1 MTDAELTRFLAVWGA
16 VVSTTAFLVS
26 GCALGWAIYRDLQDK
41 GRIRVEMTV
50 GRMLAAAGA
59 AVQSIM
65 TPEGPEL
72 VNLSDRDRLFI
83 MITNVGRRAIIV
95 SKVWGF
101 QGAPFGINRLGFRR
115 RGFVF
120 LPVNLPRALDPG
132 QQVTEWVEDPNDIL
146 PVRVL
151 HVSDTTGRQWRVP
164 RRLLRRIKRRVREPQ
179 LQPRAAGG

>member
-1 MTDAELTRFLAVWGA
+1 MWGA

-26 GCALGWAIYRDLQDK
+26 GCALGWTIYRDLQDK

-95 SKVWGF
+95 SKV
-101 QGAPFGINRLGFRR
+101 
-115 RGFVF
+115 
-120 LPVNLPRALDPG
+120 
-132 QQVTEWVEDPNDIL
+132 
-146 PVRVL
+146 
-151 HVSDTTGRQWRVP
+151 
-164 RRLLRRIKRRVREPQ
+164 
-179 LQPRAAGG
+179 